1 MQRIVLVL
9 AFTLGFTGVIALA
22 SGFSTPAASKTAGR
36 TNDTSGALWISL
48 PSNPSH
54 TSFGTLMPD
63 GTYRGVVSPDE
74 ELTSDRVSPAR
85 SASDTSFGT
94 QMPDGTYCGVC
105 IPYMDGTD

>member
-22 SGFSTPAASKTAGR
+22 AGWSTPPASQADGR
-36 TNDTSGALWISL
+36 TNDTWISL
-48 PSNPSH
+48 PANPSH

-74 ELTSDRVSPAR
+74 DGA
-85 SASDTSFGT
+85 SAASQAGDASHPSFGT
-94 QMPDGTYCGVC
+94 RMPDGTYCGVGC
-105 IPYMDGTD
+105 PSWDANP